1 MTLPTARE
9 NARLSWGDEPHSVP
23 DDDKVKML
31 SMQHAVQATERRDK
45 DIAKELQRI
54 GEDTFNNYPDNPVE
68 AFKFVAGE
76 INKLKKQLDGEKV

>member
-23 DDDKVKML
+23 DDDRVKML

-45 DIAKELQRI
+45 DIAKELRAIIDDQHSNSI
-54 GEDTFNNYPDNPVE
+54 SMLI
-68 AFKFVAGE
+68 E
-76 INKLKKQLDGEKV
+76 IQKLASELDGEEVSR

>member
-23 DDDKVKML
+23 DDDRVKML

-45 DIAKELQRI
+45 DIAKELRAIRDEHALSKITEGNFAWQI
-54 GEDTFNNYPDNPVE
+54 DEL
-68 AFKFVAGE
+68 
-76 INKLKKQLDGEKV
+76 IKQLDGEKVKR